1 MKIERNDAP
10 DLSEVVRDGIEALV
24 RGRPAPKTND
34 ERLVAQRDK
43 KRRSF
48 RGHWHAYISIMG
60 GLGLLNL
67 VTWLLLGIAF
77 PWVLLPATGWG
88 MGIAIHGLNYQA
100 WIRDHAPAVSAA
112 ERALG
117 LIAEGPPALQLDSG
131 ADMSASDPWRHL
143 INECKTAVERTGE
156 ALSSLDHP
164 AHDIE
169 ATIAHLDEGLQ
180 KIEQLAQGATRI
192 DHALAEIS
200 PGGLEALQH
209 NIKEIED
216 SINGA
221 TDSGLREVYHANRTL
236 LVARKAKVQAL
247 LSDRERMMA
256 NAKGFLL
263 ATQNLR
269 LDTARIGSHE
279 LGKSGPLTAP
289 LDRLSE
295 EVEILRKVESEL
307 SRL

>member
-1 MKIERNDAP
+1 MKIERKNAP

-24 RGRPAPKTND
+24 RGRPAPKTD
-34 ERLVAQRDK
+34 EERLLAHRDK

-48 RGHWHAYISIMG
+48 RGHWHAYVSVMG
-60 GLGLLNL
+60 GLGIMNL
-67 VTWLLLGIAF
+67 VTWLLVGIPF
-77 PWVLLPATGWG
+77 PWVLFPVAMWG
-88 MGIAIHGLNYQA
+88 MGFGIHGLNYRA
-100 WIRDHAPAVSAA
+100 WVKDNASAVMAA
-112 ERALG
+112 ESALG
-117 LIAEGPPALQLDSG
+117 LLPPGQPNFQLEAGPLEL
-131 ADMSASDPWRHL
+131 DPWQQL
-143 INECKTAVERTGE
+143 IQECRTAVTRTGE

-164 AHDIE
+164 AQDIDG
-169 ATIAHLDEGLQ
+169 TIAHLDEGLE
-180 KIEQLAQGATRI
+180 KIERLAEGAARI

-200 PGGLEALQH
+200 PGGFEVLQQS
-209 NIKEIED
+209 IED
-216 SINGA
+216 VEASINGA
-221 TDSGLREVYHANRTL
+221 SDSALREVYHANRTL

-269 LDTARIGSHE
+269 LDTARIGSDE
-279 LGKSGPLTAP
+279 LGKSSQLTAP
-289 LDRLSE
+289 LERLSE